1 MKGIKIES
9 DTFHT
14 IDSLIQRN

>member
-14 IDSLIQRN
+14 IDSFIQRN